1 MSAAPQSEWSGAAAW
16 KPGAHLRE
24 IGRAPALYFDDKSL
38 TYSDLFKYACARRR
52 AHERAALPA
61 AAVLAL
67 DCRDPLSAIVEM
79 WALWLGGRCAAP
91 LSARWTAE
99 QRGIFVEMIGAEAV
113 VSSDGEF
120 VPGLRRMPPFDL
132 RTGSISADI
141 DDPELDTTI
150 PATIVATSGSS
161 GRPKAARHA
170 AAQHLWSA
178 LGSAANIPLGS
189 GDVCALS
196 LPLYHV
202 GGLAMLWRCFLGGAA
217 LLVRRGDGD
226 ASGLALDGRATHV
239 SMVPTQLYR
248 LLKRGFAEVNPAWKA
263 VLLGGD
269 AAPAALIEQ
278 ATEAGI
284 PLHTTYGCTE
294 MSSQVTTTRPGA
306 SAAELKSAG
315 ALLPHRELSLAAD
328 GEILLRGRTLFSGY
342 RRANGAL
349 DTARDAEGW
358 YHSGDLGRRDKQENL
373 QVIGRKDN
381 MFVCGGE
388 NIQPETIE
396 RELLNIA
403 GIVRAVVIGREDAEY
418 GKRPFA
424 YVESEVELNEDAL
437 RGRLREHLPGLWI
450 PSGFAAL
457 PAMGNSMKI
466 DRRALQ

>member
-1 MSAAPQSEWSGAAAW
+1 MAAPPQSDWSGATIW
-16 KPGAHLRE
+16 NPGAHLRE
-24 IGRAPALYFDDKSL
+24 IGRAPALFFDDNSL
-38 TYSDLFKYACARRR
+38 TYFDLFKYACARRR
-52 AHERAALPA
+52 AHDRAALPES
-61 AAVLAL
+61 AVLAL

-99 QRGIFVEMIGAEAV
+99 QRSSFVEMIGADVV
-113 VSSDGEF
+113 VSPDRDF
-120 VPGLRRMPPFDL
+120 VPGRKLMSPFDL
-132 RTGSISADI
+132 RGAAVPAELETFK
-141 DDPELDTTI
+141 LDTTL

-161 GRPKAARHA
+161 GRPKAAQHA

-178 LGSAANIPLGS
+178 LGSAANIPLGV

-196 LPLYHV
+196 LPLFHV

-217 LLVRRGDGD
+217 LLIRRGDGD

-248 LLKRGFAEVNPAWKA
+248 LLKRGSADVNTAWKA

-269 AAPAALIEQ
+269 AAPAALIQQ
-278 ATEAGI
+278 ATAAGI

-294 MSSQVTTTRPGA
+294 MSSQVTTTRPAA
-306 SAAELKSAG
+306 SAAELGSAG
-315 ALLPHRELSLAAD
+315 SLLPHRELALADD
-328 GEILLRGRTLFSGY
+328 GEILLRGRTLFTGY
-342 RRANGAL
+342 RRANDVL
-349 DTARDAEGW
+349 DAARDAEGW

-381 MFVCGGE
+381 MFICGGE

-424 YVESEVELNEDAL
+424 FVESEGEINEDAL

-457 PAMGNSMKI
+457 PEMGNSMKI
-466 DRRALQ
+466 NRRALQ

>member
-1 MSAAPQSEWSGAAAW
+1 MAAPPQSDWSGATIW
-16 KPGAHLRE
+16 NPRAHLRE
-24 IGRAPALYFDDKSL
+24 IGRAPALFFDDNSL
-38 TYSDLFKYACARRR
+38 TYFDLFKYACARRR
-52 AHERAALPA
+52 VHDRAALPES
-61 AAVLAL
+61 AVLAL

-99 QRGIFVEMIGAEAV
+99 QRSSFVEMIGADAV
-113 VSSDGEF
+113 VSPDRDF
-120 VPGLRRMPPFDL
+120 VPGRRLMLPFDL
-132 RTGSISADI
+132 RGAAVPPELETF
-141 DDPELDTTI
+141 ELDTTL

-161 GRPKAARHA
+161 GRPKAAQHA

-178 LGSAANIPLGS
+178 LGSAANIPLGV

-196 LPLYHV
+196 LPLFHV

-217 LLVRRGDGD
+217 LLIRRGDGD

-248 LLKRGFAEVNPAWKA
+248 LLKRGSADVNPAWKA

-269 AAPAALIEQ
+269 AAPAALIQQ
-278 ATEAGI
+278 ATAAGI

-294 MSSQVTTTRPGA
+294 MSSQVTTTRPAA
-306 SAAELKSAG
+306 SAAELGSAG
-315 ALLPHRELSLAAD
+315 SLLPHRELALADD
-328 GEILLRGRTLFSGY
+328 GEILLRGRTLFTGY
-342 RRANGAL
+342 RRAKDVL
-349 DTARDAEGW
+349 DAARDAEGW

-381 MFVCGGE
+381 MFICGGE

-424 YVESEVELNEDAL
+424 FVESEGEINEDAL
-437 RGRLREHLPGLWI
+437 RGRLRERLPGLWI

-457 PAMGNSMKI
+457 PTMGNSMKI
-466 DRRALQ
+466 NRRALQ